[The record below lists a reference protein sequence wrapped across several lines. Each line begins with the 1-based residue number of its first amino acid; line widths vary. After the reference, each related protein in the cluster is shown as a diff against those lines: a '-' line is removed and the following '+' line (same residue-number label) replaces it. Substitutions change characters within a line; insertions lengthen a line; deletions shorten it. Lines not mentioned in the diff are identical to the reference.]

1 MINYKKSIAVL
12 LKRLL
17 IVILFYQISRV
28 IFFALNTSAFH
39 VVNFQTIKG
48 SLIFDL
54 ATIAYLN
61 IIFVAAHLI
70 PGNFKY
76 SLSYQKWLK
85 VLFYSINIIFL
96 ATNFVDIIYYRFT
109 GKRST
114 FSMITAKGME
124 QEAIG
129 LIPSFLSQF
138 WYVAVLFFICCFIF
152 WKLLPNFKAIHPIEI
167 PTKNI
172 LIKQYTILILAIATG
187 LLVSRGGFRK
197 KPIKIVDAVVYGEL
211 GNSALILNTP
221 FCILKTIAKKE
232 DIEKVHYF
240 DEKELSTIY
249 KPVINLKSTNPVV
262 KKNVVVIILESF
274 GDENVGR
281 GCTPF
286 LDSLITKS
294 YYFKN
299 GFANGKASID
309 AVPSILSSIPS
320 LLNNS
325 FISSGFA
332 LNKIHGLPV
341 ILEKEGYG
349 TSFFHGA
356 FNGSQNFDQ
365 YAKVAGFDHYY
376 GKDEYVGKEAFDGKW
391 GIYDEDFMQ
400 FFCNKLTSFKQPFFS
415 SIFTIS
421 SHNPYKI
428 PEKYKGKFPK
438 GTTIIQECIGYTDF
452 SLRNFFKSAKKQ
464 KWYNNT
470 LFVISSDH
478 TSSEGDQEIDKTN
491 VGKFSIPILF
501 FDPSNPEFVGVNENN
516 FQQIDIMPSILDYLN
531 VKTDMISFGK
541 SYKSKNNF
549 VVYYLQGTYH
559 YIQDDY
565 YMAFANSQA
574 IGLYNWK
581 KDILLKNNILQT
593 NKKIADKMTRFLKA
607 YIQTFYDRV
616 TNDALT
622 IENSTAQKL

>member
-1 MINYKKSIAVL
+1 MNNYKNISIVL

-17 IVILFYQISRV
+17 LVVLIYQASRV
-28 IFFALNTSAFH
+28 FFFYMNTSAFH
-39 VVNFQTIKG
+39 TFNLKTFKG
-48 SLIFDL
+48 GLLFDF
-54 ATIAYLN
+54 AAIAYLN
-61 IIFVAAHLI
+61 IIFVIAHLL

-76 SLSYQKWLK
+76 KDSYQKWLK
-85 VLFYSINIIFL
+85 ISFYTVNLLFI
-96 ATNFVDIIYYRFT
+96 ATNFIDTIYYKFT

-124 QEAIG
+124 REAIG
-129 LIPSFLSQF
+129 LIPSFLREF
-138 WYVAVLFFICCFIF
+138 WYIGVAFLIFSFLF
-152 WKLLPNFKAIHPIEI
+152 WKLLADFKQKSPIENL
-167 PTKNI
+167 TKNI
-172 LIKQYTILILAIATG
+172 LIKQYTILILAIAAG
-187 LLVSRGGFRK
+187 LLTSRGGFRK

-232 DIEKVHYF
+232 DIDKVNYF
-240 DEKELSTIY
+240 KENELASIY
-249 KPVINLKSTNPVV
+249 SPKISLNPSQPKI

-320 LLNNS
+320 LMNNS
-325 FISSGFA
+325 FISSSFS

-341 ILEKEGYG
+341 ILKKEGYN

-365 YAKVAGFDHYY
+365 YAKIAGFDNYY

-428 PEKYKGKFPK
+428 PEKYTGKFPK
-438 GTTIIQECIGYTDF
+438 GTTVIQECIGYTDF
-452 SLRNFFKSAKKQ
+452 SLRQFFKTASRQ
-464 KWYNNT
+464 SWYKNT

-478 TSSEGDQEIDKTN
+478 TSSEGDRELDRTN
-491 VGKFSIPILF
+491 IGLFSIPILF
-501 FDPSNPEFVGVNENN
+501 FDPSDPKFVGVNENN

-531 VKTDMISFGK
+531 IKTEMVSFGK
-541 SYKSKNNF
+541 SYKSKENF

-559 YIQDDY
+559 YIRDDY
-565 YMAFANSQA
+565 YLAFANNQP

-581 KDILLKNNILQT
+581 KDVYLKDNLL
-593 NKKIADKMTRFLKA
+593 NKDPKRTDQMSNFIKA
-607 YIQTFYDRV
+607 YIQTFYERV
-616 TNDALT
+616 TNNALT
-622 IENSTAQKL
+622 L